1 VPLVDRLGE
10 IDPDA
15 CRAHVERNFAPEQ
28 MVNGYE
34 EAYRD
39 CLASTAG

>member
-10 IDPDA
+10 IEPSA
-15 CRAHVERNFAPEQ
+15 CRAHVEENFGPER
-28 MVNGYE
+28 MVDGYE

-39 CLASTAG
+39 CLARTAG